1 MEEIE
6 RNRKFKERLDNLN
19 SLMGI
24 TESPKV
30 NYMTMVNN
38 ASRRTQTSTRGAGK
52 PRDKDNVES
61 KFDEK
66 LKFFIIRV
74 CEKRPRLQFDKI
86 YVKSQEV
93 ISQCNLKIE
102 RGKDNTNALAVYSL
116 VIASRLLGEFID
128 LNFLA
133 QDLELCPKKINKYVE
148 RHFPPINSPHEI
160 DKRIIKLFFSELN
173 PRSLC
178 MEYIEYFHRSSE
190 PSPIGGDGIDKI
202 ISEFKLNMNMLTHQN
217 VCDEEKQFC
226 VTPSKIVVYTIMD
239 YYREISNQTD
249 KEMVQIVSKNFG
261 IPKVTLEKMKRIL
274 TKLRKMA

>member
-6 RNRKFKERLDNLN
+6 RNRKFKERLSNLN

-30 NYMTMVNN
+30 NYMTMVSN
-38 ASRRTQTSTRGAGK
+38 SGRRTQTSTRGGNK
-52 PRDKDNVES
+52 PRDKDNLEN

-66 LKFFIIRV
+66 LKYFIIRI

-86 YVKSQEV
+86 YVKSQEL

-102 RGKDNTNALAVYSL
+102 RGKDNTNGLAVYSI
-116 VIASRLLGEFID
+116 VITIRLIGEFID

-148 RHFPPINSPHEI
+148 RHFPPINSSNEI

-190 PSPIGGDGIDKI
+190 PPIGEEGIHKI
-202 ISEFKLNMNMLTHQN
+202 VSEFKLNMDMLTSQN

-226 VTPSKIVVYTIMD
+226 VTPSKIVVYTIME
-239 YYREISNQTD
+239 YYREISTQTD
-249 KEMVQIVSKNFG
+249 KELVQTVSKNFG

-274 TKLRKMA
+274 TKLRKTA

>member
-6 RNRKFKERLDNLN
+6 RNRKFKERLSNLN

-30 NYMTMVNN
+30 NYMTMVSN
-38 ASRRTQTSTRGAGK
+38 SGRRTQTSTRGSNK
-52 PRDKDNVES
+52 PRDKDNLEN

-66 LKFFIIRV
+66 LKYFIIRI
-74 CEKRPRLQFDKI
+74 CEKRPRLQFDKL
-86 YVKSQEV
+86 YVKSQEL

-102 RGKDNTNALAVYSL
+102 RGKDNTNGLAVYSI
-116 VIASRLLGEFID
+116 VITIRLIGEFID

-148 RHFPPINSPHEI
+148 RHFPPINSPNEI

-190 PSPIGGDGIDKI
+190 PPIGEEGIHKI
-202 ISEFKLNMNMLTHQN
+202 VSEFKMNMDMLTSQN

-226 VTPSKIVVYTIMD
+226 VTPSKIVVYTIME
-239 YYREISNQTD
+239 YYREISTQTD
-249 KEMVQIVSKNFG
+249 KELVQTVSKNFG

-274 TKLRKMA
+274 TKLRKTA